1 MLLVS
6 GKEMAVQKLPSLLMP
21 PIKERPFPYYSSEP
35 RNSKVQPWQFKTKQ
49 TSLALLP
56 TNSWI
61 ILIRSTRNRWKLGG
75 LHLEEGKM
83 FCFTFFCPF
92 WVCPSLYIIFF
103 ESIISFV
110 NLTRSLSFIG
120 FQQCTMNNLVIKA
133 FLKNRDLSLWSFQ
146 ALQAQV
152 EGAQVWTHCGLAV
165 WVGTS
170 YVSEIGLK
178 VWSKMLSNYHLFEVF
193 SMQMSSFFL
202 WQEV

>member
-61 ILIRSTRNRWKLGG
+61 ILIRSIRNRWKLGG

-83 FCFTFFCPF
+83 FCFTFFLSFLSMPQ
-92 WVCPSLYIIFF
+92 SLHNLFR
-103 ESIISFV
+103 V
-110 NLTRSLSFIG
+110 NHLLCQPHTLPLIYRLSAMHHEQPCNKSLSEEYRLVFVVLSSAASTSWRSTG
-120 FQQCTMNNLVIKA
+120 MNP
-133 FLKNRDLSLWSFQ
+133 LWSCSMGGNKLCFTNW
-146 ALQAQV
+146 AK
-152 EGAQVWTHCGLAV
+152 GL
-165 WVGTS
+165 
-170 YVSEIGLK
+170 E
-178 VWSKMLSNYHLFEVF
+178 
-193 SMQMSSFFL
+193 
-202 WQEV
+202 